1 MKLANKESDPNASAK
16 ASEHLSSDD
25 LDSRRIRAELDI
37 QGKLNTIYGLKSQA
51 LQLAFKKNKPHL
63 AAIIQNTLFG
73 EIFDQEETHDHAFDP
88 LLAEGQMDLWKP
100 FFEVISEEQL
110 KEWLQNPEQ
119 AKPLM
124 EAKIEELR
132 HNLERLSEGLRGG
145 WSWEAESL
153 Q

>member
-1 MKLANKESDPNASAK
+1 MKLANNASDPNASAK
-16 ASEHLSSDD
+16 SSEDLSSADP
-25 LDSRRIRAELDI
+25 DSRRIRAELDI

-63 AAIIQNTLFG
+63 AAIIQNALFG
-73 EIFDQEETHDHAFDP
+73 DLFDQDETHNHALDP

-100 FFEVISEEQL
+100 FFEVIGDEQL

-119 AKPLM
+119 AKSLI
-124 EAKIEELR
+124 EAKIAELR

-145 WSWEAESL
+145 WSWEAELL